1 MATLVDIGRSLAT
14 SGITRLLF
22 VNGHGGNS
30 ALGQV
35 ANRELR
41 RRFGLRTFFTH
52 PGVPVD
58 QGGRARRRR
67 STAWACTAGTAR
79 RR

>member
-1 MATLVDIGRSLAT
+1 M
-14 SGITRLLF
+14 LF

-58 QGGRARRRR
+58 QGGTRLGADR